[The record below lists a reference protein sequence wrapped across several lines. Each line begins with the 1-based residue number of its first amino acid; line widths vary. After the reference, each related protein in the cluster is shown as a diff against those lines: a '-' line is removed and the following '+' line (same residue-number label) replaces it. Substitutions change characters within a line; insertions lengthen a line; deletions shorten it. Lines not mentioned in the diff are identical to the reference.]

1 MIPVRKFLS
10 YFNGREASIRS
21 LILTLGL
28 VLVLFS
34 SFVPVKHS
42 NPDAPKAAW
51 LLPSTTGMEKLHAY
65 KDARDPNSD
74 LHLSSRK
81 QAKVKC
87 VKKLTPNA
95 LAAER
100 AHSTE
105 HIPNIPDSGFPGV
118 KRPAY
123 YVFLFRYTLF

>member
-10 YFNGREASIRS
+10 YFNAREATIRS
-21 LILTLGL
+21 LILMLGL
-28 VLVLFS
+28 VSVIFS
-34 SFVPVKHS
+34 SFVPGKY
-42 NPDAPKAAW
+42 PDAEKPKAAW
-51 LLPSTTGMEKLHAY
+51 LLPSTTGMEKLHVY
-65 KDARDPNSD
+65 KDAHDPNSD

-81 QAKVKC
+81 QNKVKC

-100 AHSTE
+100 AASTE
-105 HIPNIPDSGFPGV
+105 HIPYVPDSGFPGV